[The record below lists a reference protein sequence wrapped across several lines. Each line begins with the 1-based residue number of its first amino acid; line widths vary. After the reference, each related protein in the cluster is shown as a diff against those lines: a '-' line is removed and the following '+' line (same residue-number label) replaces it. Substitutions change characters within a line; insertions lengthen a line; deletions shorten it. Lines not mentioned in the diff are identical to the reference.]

1 MAYLT
6 IGELSKR
13 ANVNLETVRYYE
25 RRGLIAEPPRTK
37 AGYRM
42 YDESVVD
49 DIRWIRE
56 AQAIGFTLQ
65 EILYLLAMRDGAAV
79 SEAELRCHAEDKIAE
94 IEKRIEQLWEMKTL
108 LERAARHSN
117 ESLSNCPLFQ
127 TIKQGRKFNE
137 QED

>member
-13 ANVNLETVRYYE
+13 ASVNLETVRYYE
-25 RRGLIAEPPRTK
+25 RRGLIAKPPRTK

-49 DIRWIRE
+49 DIRWIRQ

-65 EILYLLAMRDGAAV
+65 EILYLQAMRDGAASSV
-79 SEAELRCHAEDKIAE
+79 AELRGHAEEKIAE
-94 IEKRIEQLWEMKTL
+94 IEKKMEQLQEMKTV
-108 LERAARHSN
+108 LERAARHSSG
-117 ESLSNCPLFQ
+117 SLSTCPLLQ
-127 TIKQGRKFNE
+127 TIKQGRASNE
-137 QED
+137 

>member
-13 ANVNLETVRYYE
+13 ASVNLETVRYYE
-25 RRGLIAEPPRTK
+25 KRGLIAEPPRTR

-49 DIRWIRE
+49 DIRWIRQ

-65 EILYLLAMRDGAAV
+65 EILYLKALRDGAAS
-79 SEAELRCHAEDKIAE
+79 SEAELRCYAEEKITE
-94 IEKRIEQLWEMKTL
+94 IEQRIEQLQEMKAL
-108 LERAARHSN
+108 LERAARHSS
-117 ESLSNCPLFQ
+117 ESLSTCPLLQ
-127 TIKQGRKFNE
+127 TIKQGRTSNE
-137 QED
+137 QKN